1 MLREN
6 ETRPILAIANGLDS
20 SFDDRRYSALQR
32 KCLHRL
38 SVHQLF
44 KRGNQESELS
54 RADGRV
60 FRANALKLVSIFLAV
75 KAAQGI
81 SAENVQVVRFG

>member
-6 ETRPILAIANGLDS
+6 ETQPILAIANGLDS
-20 SFDDRRYSALQR
+20 SFDGRRYCALER
-32 KCLHRL
+32 KCLHQVRA
-38 SVHQLF
+38 HQLF
-44 KRGNQESELS
+44 KRENQESELS

-60 FRANALKLVSIFLAV
+60 FRADALKLVSIFLAV

-81 SAENVQVVRFG
+81 SAENVQVVRLG